1 MKTRLNKTVRGLSTL
16 MLVIGLLFGGL
27 VVVGC
32 GGDDDGAEEVGEKID
47 DAVEEAGD
55 EVEEATD

>member
-1 MKTRLNKTVRGLSTL
+1 MKMNTNEWWKKLAAAVASI
-16 MLVIGLLFGGL
+16 VIALGASLT
-27 VVVGC
+27 VVGC
-32 GGDDDGAEEVGEKID
+32 EDEGPVEEAAEETQ